1 MFKKTA
7 LVAGIGLALS
17 IPAHADFQW
26 QVDAGY
32 ARGSYDFDFRNI
44 PGEGNTGDSIDT
56 DVYNIGGTYF
66 LETVDTS
73 KGPLGEAAFLDHASS
88 LALGFTDGDVDF
100 NGGDDGDGQTYN
112 VDMRYV
118 AEGPGWKLSGV
129 IVDVNFERAE
139 PGDLEIDTW
148 GLGIG
153 YYITQNTTV
162 VANYDNVSV
171 NNRPDPHRWGL
182 DVEHFFAF
190 GNGGLMARANGGKTV
205 ISGLDDPTT
214 WGLGA
219 TWYLNNNLGFGA
231 DYVQDEEN
239 GFEVQGFRVNAEWF
253 ITESLAV
260 DLSYTD
266 IQPDD
271 ISDPRRYETLPIFG
285 GKLEQSYNEI
295 GISALYRF

>member
-7 LVAGIGLALS
+7 LIAGIGLALS
-17 IPAHADFQW
+17 ATAQADYDW

-32 ARGSYDFDFRNI
+32 ARGSYDYDFRNI
-44 PGEGNTGDSIDT
+44 PNVGNYGDSVDANI
-56 DVYNIGGTYF
+56 YNIGGTYF

-88 LALGFTDGDVDF
+88 ISLGFTDGEVDIS
-100 NGGDDGDGQTYN
+100 GGDDKDGQTYN

-129 IVDVNFERAE
+129 IAEVSYERAE
-139 PGDLEIDTW
+139 PGDREINTW
-148 GLGIG
+148 GVGVG
-153 YYITQNTTV
+153 YYITQNTT
-162 VANYDNVSV
+162 AILNWENTNI
-171 NNRPDPHRWGL
+171 NNGPDADSWSL

-205 ISGLDDPTT
+205 VSGLDDPTT

-219 TWYLNNNLGFGA
+219 TWYLNNNWGIGV
-231 DYVQDEEN
+231 DYQQEDAN
-239 GFEVQGFRVNAEWF
+239 GFEVQGVRANVEWF
-253 ITESLAV
+253 ITENFAV
-260 DLSYTD
+260 DLSYSD
-266 IQPDD
+266 IEPDD
-271 ISDPRRYETLPIFG
+271 INVEGG
-285 GKLEQSYNEI
+285 GKLEQSYDEI

>member
-44 PGEGNTGDSIDT
+44 PGVGNAGDSIDK

-88 LALGFTDGDVDF
+88 LALGFTDGEVDL
-100 NGGDDGDGQTYN
+100 NRGDDGDGQTYN

-129 IVDVNFERAE
+129 IVDVAFQRAE
-139 PGDLEIDTW
+139 PSDAEIDTW

-153 YYITQNTTV
+153 YYITQNTTAV
-162 VANYDNVSV
+162 VNYENVSV
-171 NNRPDPHRWGL
+171 NNGPEADRWGL

-260 DLSYTD
+260 DLSYAD

-271 ISDPRRYETLPIFG
+271 INGTDLGFAG
-285 GKLEQSYNEI
+285 GTLEQSYEEI
-295 GISALYRF
+295 GVSALYRF

>member
-7 LVAGIGLALS
+7 LIAGIGLALS
-17 IPAHADFQW
+17 ATAQADFNW

-44 PGEGNTGDSIDT
+44 PGVGNSGDSVDADIF
-56 DVYNIGGTYF
+56 NLGGTYF

-88 LALGFTDGDVDF
+88 ISLGFTDGEVDIS
-100 NGGDDGDGQTYN
+100 GGDDEDGQTYN

-129 IVDVNFERAE
+129 IAEVSYERAE
-139 PGDLEIDTW
+139 PGDREINTW
-148 GLGIG
+148 GVGVG
-153 YYITQNTTV
+153 YYITQNTT
-162 VANYDNVSV
+162 AILNWENTNI
-171 NNRPDPHRWGL
+171 NNGPDADSWSL

-205 ISGLDDPTT
+205 VSDFDDPTT

-219 TWYLNNNLGFGA
+219 TWYLNNNWGIGV
-231 DYVQDEEN
+231 DYQQEDDN
-239 GFEVQGFRVNAEWF
+239 GFEVQGVRANVEWF
-253 ITESLAV
+253 ITENFAV
-260 DLSYTD
+260 DLSYSD
-266 IQPDD
+266 IEPDD
-271 ISDPRRYETLPIFG
+271 INVQGG
-285 GKLEQSYNEI
+285 GKLEQSYDEI

>member
-260 DLSYTD
+260 DLSYAD

-271 ISDPRRYETLPIFG
+271 INGTDLGFAG
-285 GKLEQSYNEI
+285 GKLEQSYEEI
-295 GISALYRF
+295 GVSALYRF